1 MYHALYRKYRPHIFD
16 DVIGQ
21 ESIIKTLKNSIINKK
36 YGHAYMFFGPRGTG
50 KTTISKIFARSVN
63 CLNPI
68 DGNSCRKC
76 KNCLNSYEKECV
88 DIIEMDAA
96 SNNGVDEIRELRN
109 KISLVP
115 AELNYKVYII
125 DEVHMLSIGAFNAL
139 LKTLEEPPEHAIF
152 ILATT
157 DPQKVPDTI
166 ISRCQCFSFSRI
178 SENKI
183 VERLKYVCE
192 KENIDISDDVLL
204 DIAISSDGG
213 LRDALG
219 MLDKLSVYTTNKITY
234 DDYISVSGLVTKS
247 EIKKLA
253 INILNGD
260 MTYVLQTINNLYD
273 GGKNLVQVFSRII
286 YYIKDEVVN
295 YYLNGGNLEFDL
307 DSAITLIN
315 SINEKMFD
323 IKKSDNPKI
332 YIEIFILNFMGNN
345 QKNISRE
352 IKPIDKNI
360 SHSNSES
367 KIETSTNTLEDNTKI
382 VLNERD
388 SGSFIDLND
397 VEDIDDNHINNE
409 FKPNELQL
417 SNSNI
422 KKVMNIRVNNTFA
435 KADKNVLK
443 QEIGKLNKLNDFT
456 FDQEIGYLVCEIL
469 NSKFRVAS
477 DNIIVISYEYDSIV
491 EQNLLNLEK
500 MEKVYNK
507 ITNSNKSF
515 AIISDS
521 DWEKYKVDYIKS
533 IKSGTKYI
541 EIEEPDIVFENIE
554 NNDII
559 SSSAIDLFGDIVEVE

>member
-36 YGHAYMFFGPRGTG
+36 YGHAYMLFGPRGTG

-68 DGNSCRKC
+68 DGNSCGKC

-273 GGKNLVQVFSRII
+273 SGKNLVQVFSRII

-307 DSAITLIN
+307 DSGITLIN

-367 KIETSTNTLEDNTKI
+367 KIETSTNTLEDNTNI

-388 SGSFIDLND
+388 SGSFIDLKD

-500 MEKVYNK
+500 MEEVYNK

-533 IKSGTKYI
+533 IKSGTKYT

-559 SSSAIDLFGDIVEVE
+559 SCSAIDLFGDIVEVE

>member
-1 MYHALYRKYRPHIFD
+1 
-16 DVIGQ
+16 
-21 ESIIKTLKNSIINKK
+21 
-36 YGHAYMFFGPRGTG
+36 
-50 KTTISKIFARSVN
+50 
-63 CLNPI
+63 
-68 DGNSCRKC
+68 
-76 KNCLNSYEKECV
+76 
-88 DIIEMDAA
+88 
-96 SNNGVDEIRELRN
+96 
-109 KISLVP
+109 
-115 AELNYKVYII
+115 
-125 DEVHMLSIGAFNAL
+125 
-139 LKTLEEPPEHAIF
+139 
-152 ILATT
+152 
-157 DPQKVPDTI
+157 
-166 ISRCQCFSFSRI
+166 
-178 SENKI
+178 
-183 VERLKYVCE
+183 
-192 KENIDISDDVLL
+192 
-204 DIAISSDGG
+204 
-213 LRDALG
+213 
-219 MLDKLSVYTTNKITY
+219 
-234 DDYISVSGLVTKS
+234 
-247 EIKKLA
+247 
-253 INILNGD
+253 
-260 MTYVLQTINNLYD
+260 
-273 GGKNLVQVFSRII
+273 
-286 YYIKDEVVN
+286 
-295 YYLNGGNLEFDL
+295 
-307 DSAITLIN
+307 
-315 SINEKMFD
+315 MFD

-352 IKPIDKNI
+352 IKSIDKNI

-367 KIETSTNTLEDNTKI
+367 KIETSTNTLEDNTNI

-500 MEKVYNK
+500 MEEVYNK

-533 IKSGTKYI
+533 IKSGTKYT
-541 EIEEPDIVFENIE
+541 EIVEPDIVFDNIE

>member
-1 MYHALYRKYRPHIFD
+1 
-16 DVIGQ
+16 
-21 ESIIKTLKNSIINKK
+21 
-36 YGHAYMFFGPRGTG
+36 
-50 KTTISKIFARSVN
+50 
-63 CLNPI
+63 
-68 DGNSCRKC
+68 
-76 KNCLNSYEKECV
+76 
-88 DIIEMDAA
+88 
-96 SNNGVDEIRELRN
+96 
-109 KISLVP
+109 
-115 AELNYKVYII
+115 
-125 DEVHMLSIGAFNAL
+125 MLSIGAFNAL

-273 GGKNLVQVFSRII
+273 SGKNLVQVFSRII

-307 DSAITLIN
+307 DSGITLIN

-367 KIETSTNTLEDNTKI
+367 KIETSTNTLEDNTNI

-500 MEKVYNK
+500 MEEVYNK

-533 IKSGTKYI
+533 IKSGTKYT

>member
-1 MYHALYRKYRPHIFD
+1 
-16 DVIGQ
+16 
-21 ESIIKTLKNSIINKK
+21 
-36 YGHAYMFFGPRGTG
+36 
-50 KTTISKIFARSVN
+50 
-63 CLNPI
+63 
-68 DGNSCRKC
+68 
-76 KNCLNSYEKECV
+76 
-88 DIIEMDAA
+88 
-96 SNNGVDEIRELRN
+96 
-109 KISLVP
+109 
-115 AELNYKVYII
+115 
-125 DEVHMLSIGAFNAL
+125 MLSIGAFNAL

-192 KENIDISDDVLL
+192 KENIDIYDDVLL

-273 GGKNLVQVFSRII
+273 SGKNLVQVFSRII

-307 DSAITLIN
+307 DSGITLIN

-352 IKPIDKNI
+352 IKSIDKNI

-367 KIETSTNTLEDNTKI
+367 KIETSTNTLEDNTNI

-500 MEKVYNK
+500 MEEVYNK

-533 IKSGTKYI
+533 IKSGTKYT
-541 EIEEPDIVFENIE
+541 EIVEPDIVFDNIE